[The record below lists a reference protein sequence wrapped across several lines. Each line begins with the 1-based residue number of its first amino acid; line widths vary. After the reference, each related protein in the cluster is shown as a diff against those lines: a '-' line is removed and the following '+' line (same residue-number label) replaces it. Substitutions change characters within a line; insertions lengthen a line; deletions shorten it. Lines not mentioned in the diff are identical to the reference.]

1 MKRAWN
7 ISIIACFLFVFHS
20 LSTLAQYEKADE
32 LIKQL
37 MQESESA
44 GWSVTVSIDNQI
56 IFSKGYGFANLENET
71 PVHPDKTKFRIG
83 SISKALT
90 SAALGVL
97 MEKKLV
103 DVDMPVQK
111 YVPYFPYKQK
121 ALTTRMVAGH
131 LAGIRHYKNDAEF
144 LSAKRY
150 NTMRESMEI
159 FMYDTLVCEPGTA
172 FCYSTFA
179 YTLVSAVIEA
189 AAGKDFLLV
198 MDEKVFQPLFMNETI
213 ADMNDSIIVFR
224 AGFYSMEN
232 RSIINAPYV
241 DNSYKWAG
249 GGFLSTTE
257 DLVRF
262 GNSMLN
268 ANILTEKTINELT
281 TSQKTLD
288 GKETG
293 YGIGWFTGVNEFGRK
308 YFGHAGGSI
317 GGCGNLLIYPDKKL
331 VLAVLTNDNSAKIG
345 NDMHRLAEIFLK
357 E

>member
-1 MKRAWN
+1 MKKK
-7 ISIIACFLFVFHS
+7 
-20 LSTLAQYEKADE
+20 STLSIFFLILLFSQTLFTQTRLEEADK
-32 LIKQL
+32 LIQQL
-37 MQESESA
+37 KEESESA
-44 GWSVTVSIDNQI
+44 GWSVTISIDDETVL
-56 IFSKGYGFANLENET
+56 SKGYGFANLENQTSVT
-71 PVHPDKTKFRIG
+71 PNKTKFRIG

-97 MEKKLV
+97 MQEGKV
-103 DVDMPVQK
+103 DIDKPVQK

-121 ALTTRMVAGH
+121 TITTKMVAGH
-131 LAGIRHYKNDAEF
+131 LAGIRHYKNDSEF
-144 LSAKRY
+144 LSSKRY
-150 NTMRESMEI
+150 KTMRESMEI
-159 FMYDTLVCEPGTA
+159 FMYDSLVCEPSTA
-172 FCYSTFA
+172 FCYSSFG

-189 AAGKDFLLV
+189 AANKDFLKV

-224 AGFYSMEN
+224 AGFYSMEDG
-232 RSIINAPYV
+232 SIINAPYV

-257 DLVRF
+257 DLVKF

-268 ANILTEKTINELT
+268 ANILTEKTLSELI
-281 TSQKTLD
+281 TSQRTLD

-331 VLAVLTNDNSAKIG
+331 VLAVLTNDTHAKIG
-345 NDMHRLAEIFLK
+345 NDMHKVAEIFLK